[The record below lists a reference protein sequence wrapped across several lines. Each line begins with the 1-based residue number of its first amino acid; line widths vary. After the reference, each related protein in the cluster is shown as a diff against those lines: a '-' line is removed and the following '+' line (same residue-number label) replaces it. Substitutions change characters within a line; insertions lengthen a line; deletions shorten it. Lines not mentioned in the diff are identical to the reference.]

1 MKVNEQWKKTLIKLE
16 EFKKQLKAL
25 LGKCDNF
32 KVKDFEKYIKIAY
45 GLDFYD
51 SLEEYYEKCH
61 GKLIAKDDLEDYIDC
76 LGYEVIKKKYKVVE
90 ITKNLTGKKVS
101 TMVFFNYDGNTI
113 TNIYLEGD
121 NTDNIG
127 MFGIFEKDGEKK
139 MLNALKQWYGMSEKE
154 AEQIVKKLM

>member
-1 MKVNEQWKKTLIKLE
+1 M
-16 EFKKQLKAL
+16 
-25 LGKCDNF
+25 
-32 KVKDFEKYIKIAY
+32 Y

-51 SLEEYYEKCH
+51 SLEQYYEQCH
-61 GKLIAKDDLEDYIDC
+61 RKIIAKDDLEDYIDC

-90 ITKNLTGKKVS
+90 ITKNLKGKKVS

-113 TNIYLEGD
+113 TKIYLEGD

-154 AEQIVKKLM
+154 AERVLKKLM

>member
-1 MKVNEQWKKTLIKLE
+1 MKKNEQWEKTLIQIK
-16 EFKKQLKAL
+16 EFKEQLKTL

-32 KVKDFEKYIKIAY
+32 KVKDFETYIKKMY

-51 SLEEYYEKCH
+51 SLEEYYEKYH
-61 GKLIAKDDLEDYIDC
+61 GKLIAKENLEDYIDC
-76 LGYEVIKKKYKVVE
+76 LGYEVIKKKYKVLE
-90 ITKNLTGKKVS
+90 ITKNLKGKKVS

-121 NTDNIG
+121 NIDNLG

-154 AEQIVKKLM
+154 AERIVKKLM